1 MSLKELAKSC
11 QKSHTSDKKIPLVG
25 ADVAEGIKCLLRA
38 VLFHFNFIVLAS
50 PSGAGILTA
59 ANVQTGFASMDADS
73 EELASLCQT
82 AIGYCKGEQAK
93 KLLRNLALSAEKMF

>member
-11 QKSHTSDKKIPLVG
+11 QKLHTSDKTAPLVG

-59 ANVQTGFASMDADS
+59 ANVQTGFASMDAEG
-73 EELASLCQT
+73 EELPTVFQT
-82 AIGYCKGEQAK
+82 AIGSCKGEQAK
-93 KLLRNLALSAEKMF
+93 KLLRNLSLSAEKMF